1 MSKIDRYCLQEMCKN
16 WMSVK
21 LNIFCLDCI
30 NLHYV
35 PNYANKSIGLQKEF
49 SEQNQ
54 GTMHVLC

>member
-1 MSKIDRYCLQEMCKN
+1 
-16 WMSVK
+16 MSVK
-21 LNIFCLDCI
+21 LNIFSLDCI